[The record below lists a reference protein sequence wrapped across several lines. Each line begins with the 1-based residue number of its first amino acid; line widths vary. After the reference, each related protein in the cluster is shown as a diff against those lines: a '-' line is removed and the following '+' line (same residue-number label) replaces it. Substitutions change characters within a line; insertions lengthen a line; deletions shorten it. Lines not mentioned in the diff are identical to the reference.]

1 MHRQRSS
8 ADQSHFSCEK
18 VDGRFHRQPRRDLAT
33 RILNT
38 CCLLAILLSCVYW
51 DSEWTMAAGEQ
62 VIRAPAQLGVALRGV
77 RQQQGLSQ
85 QDLALKVGGT
95 SQARLSQLE
104 LQPGRLTVER
114 LLLILAALD
123 LELVV
128 RSRQGAIETA
138 EW

>member
-1 MHRQRSS
+1 
-8 ADQSHFSCEK
+8 
-18 VDGRFHRQPRRDLAT
+18 
-33 RILNT
+33 
-38 CCLLAILLSCVYW
+38 
-51 DSEWTMAAGEQ
+51 MAAGEQ
-62 VIRAPAQLGVALRGV
+62 VIRAPAQLGVLLRGV

-85 QDLALKVGGT
+85 QELALKAGGT

-104 LQPGRLTVER
+104 LQPGRLNLER

-128 RSRQGAIETA
+128 RPRETSTKPA

>member
-1 MHRQRSS
+1 
-8 ADQSHFSCEK
+8 
-18 VDGRFHRQPRRDLAT
+18 
-33 RILNT
+33 
-38 CCLLAILLSCVYW
+38 
-51 DSEWTMAAGEQ
+51 MAAGEQ
-62 VIRAPAQLGVALRGV
+62 VIRVPAQLGMLLRGV

-85 QDLALKVGGT
+85 QELALKAGGT

-104 LQPGRLTVER
+104 LQPGRLTLER

-128 RSRQGAIETA
+128 RPRANSNEPA

>member
-1 MHRQRSS
+1 
-8 ADQSHFSCEK
+8 
-18 VDGRFHRQPRRDLAT
+18 
-33 RILNT
+33 
-38 CCLLAILLSCVYW
+38 
-51 DSEWTMAAGEQ
+51 MARVEP
-62 VIRAPAQLGVALRGV
+62 VIRAPAQLGALLRGV
-77 RQQQGLSQ
+77 RRQRGLSQ
-85 QDLALKVGGT
+85 QELALRAGGT

-128 RSRQGAIETA
+128 RPRQSGSDGA